1 MKFSHAAVGHY
12 ETTGTQ
18 DCVKA
23 GAIQHVPALLDSPNR
38 VSALNITQH
47 SVLISHGQLGNGHN
61 NK

>member
-1 MKFSHAAVGHY
+1 MLPLAIMRPQALRS
-12 ETTGTQ
+12 Q